1 MSLQF
6 SRSMRVLR
14 LDSFRAAR
22 IGLLL
27 AAVNMV
33 ILTLWFFFARVTLYE
48 VTTDLQPGAEGRL
61 LATFPQ
67 QSIGRIRSGQAAW
80 LRLETGADGPS
91 ARFPAMIYD
100 VPFGGSQAD
109 VLVLSDEF
117 PSGPNTAA
125 LPADRLKRGQLE
137 VEVEYVTP
145 AQLGMRASGRF
156 LSQNQTQV
164 SPQTPG
170 RSD

>member
-14 LDSFRAAR
+14 LDTFRATR
-22 IGLLL
+22 IGLIL

-48 VTTDLQPGAEGRL
+48 VTTQLQPGAEGRVV
-61 LATFPQ
+61 ATFPAESVGRVRMG
-67 QSIGRIRSGQAAW
+67 QSAW
-80 LRLETGADGPS
+80 LRLDPGAEGQA

-100 VPFGGSQAD
+100 LPPGGNKAEVIILDNQ
-109 VLVLSDEF
+109 F
-117 PSGPNTAA
+117 PSGPNAAA
-125 LPADRLKRGQLE
+125 LPAEKLKGQLE

-145 AQLGMRASGRF
+145 AQLVMRASGRF

-164 SPQTPG
+164 SPLTPG
-170 RSD
+170 GGE

>member
-48 VTTDLQPGAEGRL
+48 ITSALQPGAEGRV

-67 QSIGRIRSGQAAW
+67 ESIGRIRSGQSAW
-80 LRLETGADGPS
+80 LRLDTGTDGPT

-100 VPFGGSQAD
+100 VPVGGLQAD
-109 VLVLSDEF
+109 VIILSDEY
-117 PSGPNTAA
+117 PSGPNADA
-125 LPADRLKRGQLE
+125 LSADRLKGQLE

-145 AQLGMRASGRF
+145 AQLVMRASGRF
-156 LSQNQTQV
+156 LSQNQTQI
-164 SPQTPG
+164 SPQKPG
-170 RSD
+170 GGD

>member
-22 IGLLL
+22 IGLIL
-27 AAVNMV
+27 AAINMV
-33 ILTLWFFFARVTLYE
+33 ILTMWFFFARVTLYE
-48 VTTDLQPGAEGRL
+48 VTSALQPGAEGRV
-61 LATFPQ
+61 LASFPKET
-67 QSIGRIRSGQAAW
+67 IGRVRTGQSAW
-80 LRLETGADGPS
+80 LRLETGTNGVA

-100 VPFGGSQAD
+100 IPPGGAQAE
-109 VLVLSDEF
+109 VIILSDEF
-117 PSGPNTAA
+117 PSGPNAEA
-125 LPADRLKRGQLE
+125 LPADRLKGQLE

-145 AQLGMRASGRF
+145 AQLVMRASGRF
-156 LSQNQTQV
+156 LSQNQLQL

-170 RSD
+170 QGD